1 MVDIELVTRKLTL
14 VGEDLRAL
22 EPLSALSAE
31 AFATGGVNQA
41 LAERYLERAIG
52 RMIDVNYHLITEL
65 GGAPPRDYFES
76 FVRLADHAVLDRQFA
91 RRIASCAGLRN
102 RIAHEYDDI
111 DPAKLHD
118 ALHGAMV
125 DIPLYVQQVARFLD
139 SLAP

>member
-22 EPLSALSAE
+22 EPLSALSVE
-31 AFATGGVNQA
+31 AFAAGGMNQA

-76 FVRLADHAVLDRQFA
+76 FVRLADHGVMDGQFA

-111 DPAKLHD
+111 DPAKLHN
-118 ALHGAMV
+118 ALRGALV
-125 DIPLYVQQVARFLD
+125 DVPLFAQHVARFLD
-139 SLAP
+139 SLHS

>member
-1 MVDIELVTRKLTL
+1 MVDVELVTRKLTL

-22 EPLSALSAE
+22 EPLSALSVA

-65 GGAPPRDYFES
+65 GAAPPRDYFES
-76 FVRLADHAVLDRQFA
+76 FVRLADHGVMDSQFA

-118 ALHGAMV
+118 ALRGAMV
-125 DIPLYVQQVARFLD
+125 DVPLYAQHVARFLD
-139 SLAP
+139 SLPS

>member
-22 EPLSALSAE
+22 EPLSALSVE
-31 AFATGGVNQA
+31 DFATGGVNQA

-76 FVRLADHAVLDRQFA
+76 FVRLADHGVMDGQFA

-118 ALHGAMV
+118 ALRDAMV
-125 DIPLYVQQVARFLD
+125 DVPLYVQHVARFLD
-139 SLAP
+139 SLPV

>member
-1 MVDIELVTRKLTL
+1 M
-14 VGEDLRAL
+14 
-22 EPLSALSAE
+22 E

-76 FVRLADHAVLDRQFA
+76 FVRLADHAVLDGQFA
-91 RRIASCAGLRN
+91 RRIASCAGVRN

-118 ALHGAMV
+118 ALHDAMV

-139 SLAP
+139 SISS